1 MTLLNV
7 NKLSKNFGF
16 DLLLNDVSFNLNEGE
31 TISIV
36 GPNGC
41 GKSTLIKII
50 AGEENCNN
58 GTVNIKK
65 GAKVAYLKQVQ
76 DNNDERLCSE
86 YLKDAFK
93 EINDLEQQIK
103 RYEKLMND
111 EVNQDNYNKNI
122 EKYCELIEKF
132 SAIGG
137 YDINIKIN
145 EVCEGLHI
153 TKEMLNQ
160 SFSSLSGG
168 EKTLVQLAK
177 CLLQNPDIFL
187 LDEPTNH
194 LDIERIEW
202 LEEYIKNFKG
212 AIVIVSHDRYFLD
225 KMSTKILDLSETECK
240 VYNMNY
246 SNFLIEKEKEFE
258 RQMADFK
265 VQQQQIKKLEQEIS
279 YFIQKANQTKSS
291 AMYDRAKQL
300 REKVQKI
307 KDYGV
312 KKPQTQ
318 KKININF
325 SETDERSTIVFEIEN
340 LNVLKPDGNYILED
354 VDSTISYGD
363 RVALIGTNGSGKSTF
378 VNTILGNQELQYSGN
393 IIVGPST
400 KIGYLPQII
409 VFNEPKLRVLEYFQK
424 EACKDLETSRR
435 ILSKFHFYQDNVMKR
450 IGNLSE
456 GEKIRLKLAILLQ
469 QSVNCL
475 IFDEPTNHIDIDT
488 KQVLEDAIESF
499 EGTFIFISHDRY
511 FINKFANKL
520 FEFKNGKMN
529 LYYGNYD
536 YYKEKSKEVVKHR

>member
-1 MTLLNV
+1 MTLLTV
-7 NKLSKNFGF
+7 NKLSRNFGF

-240 VYNMNY
+240 VYNMN
-246 SNFLIEKEKEFE
+246 
-258 RQMADFK
+258 
-265 VQQQQIKKLEQEIS
+265 
-279 YFIQKANQTKSS
+279 
-291 AMYDRAKQL
+291 
-300 REKVQKI
+300 
-307 KDYGV
+307 
-312 KKPQTQ
+312 
-318 KKININF
+318 
-325 SETDERSTIVFEIEN
+325 
-340 LNVLKPDGNYILED
+340 
-354 VDSTISYGD
+354 
-363 RVALIGTNGSGKSTF
+363 
-378 VNTILGNQELQYSGN
+378 
-393 IIVGPST
+393 
-400 KIGYLPQII
+400 
-409 VFNEPKLRVLEYFQK
+409 
-424 EACKDLETSRR
+424 
-435 ILSKFHFYQDNVMKR
+435 
-450 IGNLSE
+450 
-456 GEKIRLKLAILLQ
+456 
-469 QSVNCL
+469 
-475 IFDEPTNHIDIDT
+475 
-488 KQVLEDAIESF
+488 
-499 EGTFIFISHDRY
+499 
-511 FINKFANKL
+511 
-520 FEFKNGKMN
+520 
-529 LYYGNYD
+529 
-536 YYKEKSKEVVKHR
+536 